1 MGGVRQAAIR
11 RTRTGPQVFG
21 ALRPTS
27 RDLQSSSAIAGK
39 RPGPLRMEE
48 LLRREPE
55 QNDDAACGGVHPPF
69 SSPRAALRLR
79 SYPPLRLSGQSQTG
93 AEAGVVPLLAT
104 SPANRRAHHKNWRTG
119 ASPLPDLQGRP
130 VGVYRETHGRGT
142 CLFGGAHDRRHF
154 MTAMSTPSTK
164 SWPTSLAP
172 VTATGDPCPN
182 PPPRRSGNTGSDC
195 HPLFHRRAISSPGVF
210 PSVRQTEC
218 HSIPIAHVP
227 AQFNEFYR

>member
-1 MGGVRQAAIR
+1 TTGSHFQQPTPISGS
-11 RTRTGPQVFG
+11 RTRH
-21 ALRPTS
+21 
-27 RDLQSSSAIAGK
+27 
-39 RPGPLRMEE
+39 LRMER
-48 LLRREPE
+48 LCRREPE
-55 QNDDAACGGVHPPF
+55 QNDDAGCGGIHSAF
-69 SSPRAALRLR
+69 SPSRAALRLC
-79 SYPPLRLSGQSQTG
+79 SYPALRLSGQSQTG
-93 AEAGVVPLLAT
+93 GEAGTVSLLAT